1 MFSESCIIT
10 NRNSAQGVKGM
21 GKTLKQMIL
30 DSIDQS
36 QRGCAEELA
45 KISGSYSSGSNLKKV
60 LLSPSKE
67 FDSLIGLIKIVRHL
81 FGEDEK
87 KLMEKYSTEIDPNNK
102 TARYMLEYL
111 SVNRLLDP
119 MKQLIEKML
128 DCKNKDSREWAKVYS
143 LQHEW
148 QTDFYGI
155 DFNIIIFRLNEFKT
169 SIHELNTLISIMRCN
184 SYYSIRMYRMSF
196 ELSRHIQY
204 SIENIKDEFIKA
216 SFSVKYNEIMS
227 YLSLKVYNEP
237 ERTRKHAQI
246 VINHDIGQTFNAFA
260 HYAIG
265 CSYLFTD
272 YEKAKGHLYQ
282 SYKIY
287 IDINRKDAADNVN
300 EERELLEIVW
310 DKDIFSV
317 HTNKAYR
324 YYWMARNNRL
334 ELEVLEG
341 ININEPF
348 YFLIKGMKGNNTEM
362 LLHSLILFVKEGD
375 LFLANL
381 SKFELLNRGYS
392 ENIVNEL
399 LNIYIS

>member
-67 FDSLIGLIKIVRHL
+67 FDSLNGLIKIVRHL

-111 SVNRLLDP
+111 SVNRLLDS
-119 MKQLIEKML
+119 MKQLINKML

-143 LQHEW
+143 LLYEW
-148 QTDFYGI
+148 QTDFYGM
-155 DFNIIIFRLNEFKT
+155 DFNVFISRLDEFKT
-169 SIHELNTLISIMRCN
+169 NIHELNTLITIMRCN
-184 SYYSIRMYRMSF
+184 IYYKEKLYKMFYEI
-196 ELSRHIQY
+196 SRTLQF
-204 SIENIKDEFIKA
+204 SIENIKDEFIKTCY
-216 SFSVKYNEIMS
+216 SVKYNEIMS
-227 YLSLKVYNEP
+227 YLSLRIFNEP
-237 ERTRKHAQI
+237 EKARQYAQI
-246 VINHDIGQTFNAFA
+246 VLDSDIGKTFNAYA
-260 HYAIG
+260 HYVIG

-272 YEKAKGHLYQ
+272 YEKAKDHLYQ
-282 SYKIY
+282 SSKTYM
-287 IDINRKDAADNVN
+287 DINRKDAADNVN

-310 DKDIFSV
+310 DKDIFSI
-317 HTNKAYR
+317 HTNKDYR
-324 YYWMARNNRL
+324 YYWMVKTNRQIPE
-334 ELEVLEG
+334 ELENL
-341 ININEPF
+341 NLDKPF
-348 YFLIKGMKGNNTEM
+348 YFLIKGMKENNTES
-362 LLHSLILFVKEGD
+362 LLHSMIVFVKQGD

-381 SKFELLNRGYS
+381 PKNELLKRGYS
-392 ENIVNEL
+392 ENIVKEL
-399 LNIYIS
+399 LNIHFT

>member
-1 MFSESCIIT
+1 VEI
-10 NRNSAQGVKGM
+10 M
-21 GKTLKQMIL
+21 GKTLKEMIL
-30 DSIDQS
+30 EYIDHS
-36 QRGCAEELA
+36 PRGYAETLA
-45 KISGSYSSGSNLKKV
+45 KISGSYSSGTNLTRV
-60 LLSPSKE
+60 LRNPEKE
-67 FDSLIGLIKIVRHL
+67 FDSLSGLIKIVRHI

-87 KLMEKYSTEIDPNNK
+87 KLMQQYSGEINPNNK
-102 TARYMLEYL
+102 TARYILEYL
-111 SVNRLLDP
+111 SVNRLLDS
-119 MKQLIEKML
+119 MKQLIDKML
-128 DCKNKDSREWAKVYS
+128 VCKNQQSKEWAKIYS

-148 QTDFYGI
+148 QVDFYGL
-155 DFNIIIFRLNEFKT
+155 DFNIIISRLNEFRT
-169 SIHELNTLISIMRCN
+169 NIHELNTLISIMRCN
-184 SYYSIRMYRMSF
+184 SYYSIKMYRMSF
-196 ELSRHIQY
+196 ELSRHIQH

-216 SFSVKYNEIMS
+216 SYSVKHNEIMS
-227 YLSLKVYNEP
+227 YLSLKVFNEP
-237 ERTRKHAQI
+237 EKTREHAQI
-246 VINHDIGQTFNAFA
+246 VINNDIGQTFNAFA

-272 YEKAKGHLYQ
+272 YEKAKDHLYQ

-287 IDINRKDAADNVN
+287 MDINRKDAADNVN

-310 DKDIFSV
+310 DKDIFSI

-324 YYWMARNNRL
+324 YYWLARNNRL
-334 ELEVLEG
+334 QIEELEG
-341 ININEPF
+341 INLEQPF
-348 YFLIKGMKGNNTEM
+348 NYLIKGMKDNNIEM

>member
-1 MFSESCIIT
+1 
-10 NRNSAQGVKGM
+10 M

-30 DSIDQS
+30 ERIEQS
-36 QRGCAEELA
+36 PRGYAEELA
-45 KISGSYSSGSNLKKV
+45 KTTGSYSSGSNLLKV
-60 LLSPSKE
+60 LRNPQKE
-67 FDSLIGLIKIVRHL
+67 FDSLYGLIKIVKYI

-87 KLMEKYSTEIDPNNK
+87 KLMEQYSMEIDINNK
-102 TARYMLEYL
+102 TARHMLEYL
-111 SVNRLLDP
+111 SVNRLLDS
-119 MKQLIEKML
+119 MKKLIDRMS
-128 DCKNKDSREWAKVYS
+128 DAKNKDSREWAKVYN

-148 QTDFYGI
+148 QIDFYGI
-155 DFNIIIFRLNEFKT
+155 DFNSIIFRLNEFKT
-169 SIHELNTLISIMRCN
+169 NIHELNTLISIMRCN

-216 SFSVKYNEIMS
+216 SYGVKYNEIMS
-227 YLSLKVYNEP
+227 YLSLKVFNEP
-237 ERTRKHAQI
+237 EKTRKHAQI
-246 VINHDIGQTFNAFA
+246 VINHNIGKTFNAFA

-272 YEKAKGHLYQ
+272 YEKAKDHLYQ

-287 IDINRKDAADNVN
+287 MDINRKDGADNVN

-324 YYWMARNNRL
+324 YYWLARNNRL
-334 ELEVLEG
+334 QIEELEGVNLD
-341 ININEPF
+341 EPF
-348 YFLIKGMKGNNTEM
+348 NYLIKGMKDNNTEM

-381 SKFELLNRGYS
+381 PKFELLNRGYS
-392 ENIVNEL
+392 ETIVNEL